1 MREMA
6 EKPINK
12 ENKADNVIV
21 SVTGLGIKEA
31 DLIRVMEKAGTY
43 NRFVQKPKCQA
54 AHTNRCAVAEYP
66 AKAEGKSE
74 INNRVLPTLDKAGT
88 YNPSVQKPTSQ
99 AAHTNRCAVAEYPAN
114 AAGEFEINNRELP
127 ALDLEEYEHNIKEET
142 GVADKNKGSTCYAWI
157 GAGHCGGQLVK
168 SFYDLGYRK
177 ILAVNTTRRDLDL
190 LGIPQSQ
197 KFLMDIDEE
206 SDGRDM
212 ERGAKA
218 VRQHRQD
225 ILHLAQQTFGTQ
237 VNHIMVCFGA
247 GGGAGSGSVVE
258 LIDIAKRYA
267 RFIGLKNPRKSVG
280 VIMTLPAAG
289 KISSPVV
296 AQNAYKVSNE
306 LSQMANA
313 GEISPLIIV
322 DNDKISRMY
331 PGMSARPLLLSIN
344 RTFAGLFDFF
354 NKVSALGSPYTCFD
368 GLDYLNV
375 IESGG
380 CLVMGRTKV
389 DKLDDPF
396 SISEAVKNN
405 LEKTLFAGGLDLS
418 TVKSCGC
425 IVVGGRELMAK
436 VKGLQEKIDYAF
448 YILSEMTGEATIHRG
463 IYEDNSDSVRVFTII
478 GGLNSPTDRLE
489 KLSTDS
495 YFRPDVFET
504 GGLQLREQR
513 EDILSLAEYFLAKE
527 ADFYNREEKM
537 LNTDAKKL
545 LLYYSWP
552 GNIRELAKA
561 MGRAHELTIGRVI
574 HPDALPFKIIF
585 SDYENY
591 PKHILGIL
599 DKVQRRII
607 TKTLELF
614 NGSKF
619 SASRI
624 LGIEPKHLN
633 HLIEK
638 LNISVAETNTS
649 S

>member
-21 SVTGLGIKEA
+21 SVTGLEIKEA

-43 NRFVQKPKCQA
+43 NPFVQKPKGQV
-54 AHTNRCAVAEYP
+54 AHTNRCAVEEYP
-66 AKAEGKSE
+66 AKAAGEFE

-88 YNPSVQKPTSQ
+88 YNPSVQKPKSQ
-99 AAHTNRCAVAEYPAN
+99 VAQTDCCAVKEYPAN
-114 AAGEFEINNRELP
+114 AAGEFEINNSGLP
-127 ALDLEEYEHNIKEET
+127 ALDLEEYEDNIKEDT

-177 ILAVNTTRRDLDL
+177 VLAVNTTRRDLDL
-190 LGIPQSQ
+190 LAIPQSQ
-197 KFLMDIDEE
+197 KYLMDMGEE
-206 SDGRDM
+206 SNGRDM

-218 VRQHRQD
+218 VQHHRQD
-225 ILHLAQQTFGTQ
+225 IFHLAQQTFGTQ
-237 VNHIMVCFGA
+237 VNHIMICFGA

-289 KISSPVV
+289 KISSPLV
-296 AQNAYKVSNE
+296 AQNACKVANE

-331 PGMSARPLLLSIN
+331 PGMATKPVLLSIN
-344 RTFAGLFDFF
+344 STFAGLFDFF
-354 NKVSALGSPYTCFD
+354 NKVSALGSPYTSFD
-368 GLDYLNV
+368 RLDYLNV

-405 LEKTLFAGGLDLS
+405 FENTLFAGGLDLS
-418 TVKSCGC
+418 TVKTCGC

-463 IYEDNSDSVRVFTII
+463 IYEDNSDSLRVFTII
-478 GGLNSPTDRLE
+478 GGLNSPSDRLD
-489 KLSTDS
+489 KLSTDL

-504 GGLQLREQR
+504 GGLQLGEQR
-513 EDILSLAEYFLAKE
+513 EDILSLAEYFLEKE
-527 ADFYNREEKM
+527 ANFYNREDKI
-537 LNTDAKKL
+537 LNSDSKKL

-585 SDYENY
+585 ADFENY
-591 PKHILGIL
+591 PKHILPIL

-607 TKTLELF
+607 AKTLELF
-614 NGSKF
+614 QGRKS
-619 SASRI
+619 SAARI
-624 LGIEPKHLN
+624 LGIEPQHLN

-638 LNISVAETNTS
+638 LNISVVEINTS
-649 S
+649 R